1 MSDRDLQQIGTLIKA
16 GDKAQARRRLIA
28 VLKEDRDNEK
38 AWVYMALCAANREEL
53 VASIR
58 HALRVN
64 PQSAPA
70 LKLATQHQVRIEPP
84 TTRKSP
90 VAEPEV
96 AIDPYPTEDP
106 HPTELLPPKRAKVDV
121 KSDFKMPDWAE
132 QEFKEDTLTIR
143 GKSRKKS
150 RGRGRAIALGS
161 LGLVLV
167 IAVIAAGIIFFTG
180 GNDTVSANAQT
191 ATSIS
196 ATNADIYNIQVQTA
210 TSVWL
215 TLNPPTPTRPPRGT
229 AQ

>member
-1 MSDRDLQQIGTLIKA
+1 LSDRDLQQIGTLIKA

-70 LKLATQHQVRIEPP
+70 LKLATQHQVSIEAR
-84 TTRKSP
+84 RKP
-90 VAEPEV
+90 NVVEEV

-121 KSDFKMPDWAE
+121 KSEFRMPDWAE

-150 RGRGRAIALGS
+150 RGRGRALALGS
-161 LGLVLV
+161 LGLVLI

-229 AQ
+229 TQ